1 MDTSELDDLVLHVRA
16 VFDSWNEN
24 TTLEEMR
31 AGWESLFHGTKRV
44 VGATAQ
50 KIESAEFEGDWIVA
64 PEAEESRAIVYLHGG
79 GYVIGSI
86 NSYRDMCERLSRAAK
101 AAVLAVDYRLAPEHP
116 FPAAVED
123 SISAYRW
130 VLARGIKPERIAIAG
145 DSAGGALTLAVMFLA
160 KQEGYPM
167 PACGVPISPWVDLE
181 HTGETMVT
189 MDAVEPMCY
198 KAVLEG
204 CARLYCQTATSA
216 IRWLRPFTATSG
228 AFRPCSSPSEG
239 TKRYLTMPT
248 ALSLWRRL
256 PRFPSR

>member
-1 MDTSELDDLVLHVRA
+1 MDRRTGGGR
-16 VFDSWNEN
+16 
-24 TTLEEMR
+24 
-31 AGWESLFHGTKRV
+31 
-44 VGATAQ
+44 
-50 KIESAEFEGDWIVA
+50 
-64 PEAEESRAIVYLHGG
+64 SRAIVYLHGG

-204 CARLYCQTATSA
+204 CARLYLPNGDLRNPLASSIYGDFRGLPPLFVTVGGHETLLDDAHRIVALAKAAKVPVEMKVYSRQIHVFQIFASRMAEAERGIQDIGRFILRYTA
-216 IRWLRPFTATSG
+216 
-228 AFRPCSSPSEG
+228 
-239 TKRYLTMPT
+239 
-248 ALSLWRRL
+248 
-256 PRFPSR
+256 